1 MYHVDALNKYTTKAL
16 NDSLHSISLLN
27 TEVSQIR
34 KAVLQNRMALDV
46 LTAAQGGTC
55 AIIKTECC
63 VYIPDYHKNV
73 SGLIKDMNAQI
84 KALQD
89 PSLSLGDWLASWF
102 EGGLWPT
109 FKNLL
114 FGLLILTTLLILI
127 NLNMLLCSVLL
138 YLMPRLHWCN
148 DFTTTDDPYY
158 TQRHFFPV
166 SAGFSCLHL
175 L

>member
-1 MYHVDALNKYTTKAL
+1 MCSQVIVLQETDWFATTLGFAWIHGRITKTITTPANLPNLKQRWTRSVFKWYDHLASIFVPSVGLEDVMCHIDALNKYTTKAL

-46 LTAAQGGTC
+46 LTAAQSGTC

-63 VYIPDYHKNV
+63 VYIPDCHKNV

-89 PSLSLGDWLASWF
+89 PSLS
-102 EGGLWPT
+102 
-109 FKNLL
+109 
-114 FGLLILTTLLILI
+114 
-127 NLNMLLCSVLL
+127 
-138 YLMPRLHWCN
+138 R
-148 DFTTTDDPYY
+148 
-158 TQRHFFPV
+158 
-166 SAGFSCLHL
+166 
-175 L
+175 